1 MFSNLGLIH
10 YILNDWNT
18 QLAVEGLKPEDDLL
32 QIGSLECKGSQRTG
46 TEAWRG
52 DGSEA

>member
-18 QLAVEGLKPEDDLL
+18 QLAVEGLKSEGNSL
-32 QIGSLECKGSQRTG
+32 QIGSLESKGSQRTG